1 MVKPDLLVFD
11 MDGVLV
17 DVRES
22 YREAIIQTVEHFSG
36 RRVTREL
43 VQSYK
48 DQGGWNNDWALSQ
61 RILRDLGQEVEY
73 DTVVERFNRL
83 FFGEDG
89 REGLIRREV
98 WIGQDGLFE
107 RLAGSYQLAIFTGRM
122 RYELNPTL
130 ERFAGDV
137 RFHPTICADDVTL
150 PKPEPEGLLKIGAEN
165 PGKTML
171 YFGDVVDDARS
182 AKAAGVPFV
191 AVIAAH
197 HRDREQQVRRMY
209 DEGAVAVIEN
219 VNEIEDLLR

>member
-22 YREAIIQTVEHFSG
+22 YRETILQTVEHFSG

-43 VQSYK
+43 VQNYK

-61 RILRDLGQEVEY
+61 RILRDLGVEVEY
-73 DTVVERFNRL
+73 ETVVELFNRF

-89 REGLIRREV
+89 SEGLIQREL
-98 WIGQDGLFE
+98 WIGEDGLFE
-107 RLAGSYQLAIFTGRM
+107 RLAGNYQLAIFTGRM
-122 RYELNPTL
+122 RYELTPTL
-130 ERFAGDV
+130 DRFARDV
-137 RFHPTICADDVTL
+137 RFDPTICADDVTL
-150 PKPEPEGLLKIGAEN
+150 PKPDPEGLLKIGADN

-182 AKAAGVPFV
+182 ARAAGVPFV

-197 HRDREQQVRRMY
+197 HLDREQQVRRMGE
-209 DEGAVAVIEN
+209 EGAIAVIES